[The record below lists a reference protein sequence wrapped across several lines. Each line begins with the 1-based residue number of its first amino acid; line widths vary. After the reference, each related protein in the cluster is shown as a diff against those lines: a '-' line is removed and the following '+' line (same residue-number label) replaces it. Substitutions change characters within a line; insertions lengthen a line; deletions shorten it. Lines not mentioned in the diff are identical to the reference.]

1 MTKRAMSVLMILAL
15 LAVQA
20 VGNVTPAHAETCEVT
35 TAADSGT
42 GSLRALLADSTC
54 TSIYIGGDY
63 TINLASPLTIDHD
76 VYISP
81 RYTSDTALAHRVTLS
96 GDSNGDGT
104 GDVRVMMVSS
114 GVTATLDHLT
124 IADGNCGAGCNGG
137 GILNN
142 GTTYIRR
149 STLLNNTAE
158 SGGAIYNS
166 TGGFVHLSNTTL
178 SGNNAAD
185 GGALYNEGGGAQ
197 LRFVTASEN
206 SASSSGGVVYTAGGE
221 LIVHLSI
228 LWDNPAG
235 DNAQIANPDG
245 ATNVAV
251 DHSVVQGGYTGVG
264 NTAEDPLLSELGYYS
279 AEPTRQTSWTKLY
292 GILPGSSA
300 WGLCEGDDYL
310 PLVDT
315 SGDGDDSEWRDQ
327 RGNVRGQIFCDAGS
341 IRRFREDVGGME
353 FACADPDPI
362 TCEGSFVYPRQ
373 YTPIEQAFP
382 EEISFSIVYSQW
394 DDTEFYD
401 EPSAGTLVYFEVPG
415 SGTPSAMITPN
426 PATVGEDEVVRVH
439 ATANDIAGDYTVR
452 AYILPDPDPWDNGL
466 DLFIRLGNE
475 CVDSRVVTNDSDSGP
490 GSLRHAILG
499 TCHTGT
505 ITFDNDYTIVLE
517 STLPDIGSRTID
529 GEDHSVTISGD
540 NQVQIMVSHGNPVLK
555 NLTIADGYCGAP
567 SCPGAGVLA
576 YDQEGTGT
584 GLLTATNVVFRGN
597 EGSDGGAIGSYSS
610 SVALTNVV
618 FSGNHARSN
627 GGALVL
633 LSSYTE
639 NTLDNVTFTGNA
651 ADSYGGA
658 MYIILP
664 VGITINNSIMW
675 GNSAPDGAQVYFN
688 TPAHASFMTVS
699 SSDIQGGLPDGVI
712 DGGGN
717 LAVDPQFVDAD
728 GVDDV
733 YGTADDDVR
742 LANSS
747 PLIDAGNN
755 TLVPLDVTDID
766 MDTDTAEILPF
777 DLARQARFADLSSV
791 ADTGTGTAPIVD
803 MGAYEMF
810 EAVNNVPVLSGISP
824 ASAVAAS
831 GDLALTVTGSDFISG
846 STVRWNGADLA
857 TTYVSDTQLS
867 ATIPGGNLASVQ
879 TAQITVFTPEPG
891 GGTSN
896 VLAFFVTEATA
907 GVTSQDVA
915 SGTDPSATSGAA
927 AASASGDGL
936 LVVAEYDA
944 NPGGTPSFSASGAYF
959 DVYAAPD
966 NSFTQVTIEV
976 CSLTGSDNLFW
987 WDGTGWVKA
996 YEQTFAD
1003 GCITLTVNDTSSPT
1017 LSQLQA
1023 TYFGT
1028 GNTAPTADPGGSY
1041 SGLVDT
1047 DISFDGSGSSDPDG
1061 DALTY
1066 AWTFGDE
1073 TSGEGVMPTH
1083 SYAEAGTYGV
1093 CLTVSD
1099 GSLDSEPVCTTAE
1112 VTALNTAPT
1121 ADPGGPYV
1129 AEVDTAITFDGSGSS
1144 DPDGD
1149 ALTYAWTFGD
1159 GGTGSGVYPA
1169 HAYTADG
1176 TYNVCLTVNDGTVD
1190 SDTICTQ
1197 ATISEPSNTP
1207 PAADPGGPY
1216 LVAVNASIVL
1226 DGSGSSDPD
1235 GDALT
1240 ETWTADGGTV
1250 SDSTYT
1256 AGSETGIYDVC
1267 LTVNDGTAD
1276 SAEACT
1282 IVVVYDPSAGFV
1294 TGGGWI
1300 DSPAG
1305 AYKPDPSLSGK
1316 ATFGFVSKYKKGASV
1331 PEGNTEFQFQAG
1343 GFNFH
1348 SETYD
1353 WLVVNQNGTN
1363 AQFKGSGT
1371 VNGELDPNG
1380 EAYKFMIWAGDG
1392 DPDTFRIR
1400 IWWEGEDGVE
1410 HDVYDNGFEQAIG
1423 GGSIV
1428 VHAK

>member
-452 AYILPDPDPWDNGL
+452 AYMLPDPDPWDNGL

-529 GEDHSVTISGD
+529 GEDHSITISGD
-540 NQVQIMVSHGNPVLK
+540 NQVQIMKSTGYPVLK
-555 NLTIADGYCGAP
+555 NLTIADGNCGAAP
-567 SCPGAGVLA
+567 CTGAGIYSNGQDGFGA
-576 YDQEGTGT
+576 
-584 GLLTATNVVFRGN
+584 LTATNVVFRGN
-597 EGSDGGAIGSYSS
+597 EASDDGGAIASTTG

-618 FSGNHARSN
+618 FSGNHAGHN
-627 GGALVL
+627 GGALYL
-633 LSSYTE
+633 LSINTP
-639 NTLDNVTFTGNA
+639 NTLNNVTFTGNTA
-651 ADSYGGA
+651 GISGDA
-658 MYIILP
+658 MYIVLIP
-664 VGITINNSIMW
+664 YGITINNSILW
-675 GNSAPDGAQVYFN
+675 GNSALDGAQVYFN
-688 TPAHASFMTVS
+688 TPTHASSMTIS
-699 SSDIQGGLPDGVI
+699 SSDIQGGLPAGVN

-728 GVDDV
+728 GADNV

-766 MDTDTAEILPF
+766 MDADTTEILPF

-810 EAVNNVPVLSGISP
+810 EAVNNVPVLNSISP
-824 ASAVAAS
+824 ASAEADS
-831 GDLALTVTGSDFISG
+831 GELALTVTGSDFISE
-846 STVRWNGADLA
+846 SKVRWNDVDLE
-857 TTYVSDTQLS
+857 TTYVSETELS
-867 ATIPGGNLASVQ
+867 ATVPGSSLASVQ
-879 TAQITVFTPEPG
+879 TAQVTVFTPEPD

-896 VLAFFVTEATA
+896 LLAFFVTEAAA

-936 LVVAEYDA
+936 LVVAEYDT
-944 NPGGTPSFSASGAYF
+944 NPGSTPSFSANGASF

-966 NSFTQVTIEV
+966 NSFTQVTVEV
-976 CSLTGSDNLFW
+976 CSLTGSDKLFW
-987 WDGTGWVKA
+987 WDSTGWVQA
-996 YEQTFAD
+996 SPQSYDSAT
-1003 GCITLTVNDTSSPT
+1003 GCITLVVDDTSSPT
-1017 LSQLQA
+1017 LSQLQG

-1041 SGLVDT
+1041 SG
-1047 DISFDGSGSSDPDG
+1047 
-1061 DALTY
+1061 
-1066 AWTFGDE
+1066 
-1073 TSGEGVMPTH
+1073 
-1083 SYAEAGTYGV
+1083 
-1093 CLTVSD
+1093 
-1099 GSLDSEPVCTTAE
+1099 
-1112 VTALNTAPT
+1112 
-1121 ADPGGPYV
+1121 
-1129 AEVDTAITFDGSGSS
+1129 
-1144 DPDGD
+1144 
-1149 ALTYAWTFGD
+1149 
-1159 GGTGSGVYPA
+1159 
-1169 HAYTADG
+1169 
-1176 TYNVCLTVNDGTVD
+1176 
-1190 SDTICTQ
+1190 
-1197 ATISEPSNTP
+1197 
-1207 PAADPGGPY
+1207 
-1216 LVAVNASIVL
+1216 
-1226 DGSGSSDPD
+1226 
-1235 GDALT
+1235 
-1240 ETWTADGGTV
+1240 
-1250 SDSTYT
+1250 
-1256 AGSETGIYDVC
+1256 
-1267 LTVNDGTAD
+1267 
-1276 SAEACT
+1276 
-1282 IVVVYDPSAGFV
+1282 
-1294 TGGGWI
+1294 
-1300 DSPAG
+1300 
-1305 AYKPDPSLSGK
+1305 
-1316 ATFGFVSKYKKGASV
+1316 
-1331 PEGNTEFQFQAG
+1331 
-1343 GFNFH
+1343 
-1348 SETYD
+1348 
-1353 WLVVNQNGTN
+1353 
-1363 AQFKGSGT
+1363 
-1371 VNGELDPNG
+1371 
-1380 EAYKFMIWAGDG
+1380 
-1392 DPDTFRIR
+1392 
-1400 IWWEGEDGVE
+1400 
-1410 HDVYDNGFEQAIG
+1410 
-1423 GGSIV
+1423 
-1428 VHAK
+1428 